1 MIVRFIMPIGN
12 ERKITY
18 PVRYAKKWGRPP
30 HRPTAIGMPKKKIQI
45 LIPTQ
50 TDRNR
55 NKDGCPRPTASGIAE
70 KIEMLL
76 LEKERAYKKEME
88 FNMKEVL
95 QREMEKYTTNV
106 VKEAV
111 KALSK
116 EYGFKAEEALEK
128 MNLQEVR
135 LGMKEKVEK
144 VKKTDGAP
152 PPTIPLPFTGEI
164 KEEWCKAMKQNHGLY
179 SQCTSTPIPEGE
191 LCKTCQNQADKKGK
205 PTCGYI
211 RERQVGNLMEYK
223 DEKGKKVQHYGV
235 VLKKLNIAQADAE
248 AEATKYGMVI
258 PAEQYDIPEKSRGRP
273 KKDQEGGDEADKK
286 RGRPKK
292 EKKVV
297 SGSAADDIVAK
308 LISEANKTKS
318 ANAADTLLANLVAAA
333 QAVQASAPAEAEAEA
348 EAEAPTP
355 QAPQAVE
362 ETESQK
368 CDCGDSE
375 CDDSECEDEEKLAEQ
390 AEQEKL
396 AQAAEQE
403 KLAEQAAQEKIAAES
418 KKAQQEAEK
427 KEKKAQQEA
436 EKKEKAEQAK
446 VAKKAQQEQEKAE
459 KKAQQEQE
467 KAAKKALQ
475 EQEKAA
481 KKALQE
487 QEKAAKKALQEQE
500 KAAKKALNGG
510 KGTEGTAP
518 PQEAE
523 KKEKAEKKALN
534 GGKAAAPAKK
544 APEPTPEPTPE
555 LEHEE
560 EDTEGTAPPEEEA
573 NISVKKFE
581 FEGRVYLR
589 SGDDVLYDIKTEE
602 PVGMWNAE
610 ENCIDEIEEDEE

>member
-1 MIVRFIMPIGN
+1 
-12 ERKITY
+12 
-18 PVRYAKKWGRPP
+18 
-30 HRPTAIGMPKKKIQI
+30 
-45 LIPTQ
+45 
-50 TDRNR
+50 
-55 NKDGCPRPTASGIAE
+55 
-70 KIEMLL
+70 
-76 LEKERAYKKEME
+76 ME

-95 QREMEKYTTNV
+95 QREMEKYTRNV

-128 MNLQEVR
+128 MNLNEVR
-135 LGMKEKVEK
+135 VGMKEKVEK
-144 VKKTDGAP
+144 IKKADGAP

-179 SQCTSTPIPEGE
+179 SQCTSTAIPEGE

-211 RERQVGNLMEYK
+211 RERLVGNLMEYK

-258 PAEQYDIPEKSRGRP
+258 PAEQYAIPETTRGRP
-273 KKDQEGGDEADKK
+273 KKDQEGSDEADKK

-318 ANAADTLLANLVAAA
+318 ANAADALLANLVAAA
-333 QAVQASAPAEAEAEA
+333 QAVQATPAPQAEAE
-348 EAEAPTP
+348 T
-355 QAPQAVE
+355 AVE
-362 ETESQK
+362 ETAVEETAVEEAH
-368 CDCGDSE
+368 CE
-375 CDDSECEDEEKLAEQ
+375 CDSDEEAEQAEQKKLAEQ
-390 AEQEKL
+390 AEQDKL
-396 AQAAEQE
+396 AQ
-403 KLAEQAAQEKIAAES
+403 EQAALALALAQEKIAAES
-418 KKAQQEAEK
+418 KKAQQEAEKAEKKAQQEAEK

-467 KAAKKALQ
+467 KAAKKAQ
-475 EQEKAA
+475 
-481 KKALQE
+481 
-487 QEKAAKKALQEQE
+487 QEQE

-510 KGTEGTAP
+510 KGAAP
-518 PQEAE
+518 PQEQ
-523 KKEKAEKKALN
+523 EKAAKK
-534 GGKAAAPAKK
+534 AAPAKK

-560 EDTEGTAPPEEEA
+560 EESSHGAPPEEEEA

-581 FEGRVYLR
+581 FDGRVYLR
-589 SGDDVLYDIKTEE
+589 SGDDVLYDIKTQE

-610 ENCIDEIEEDEE
+610 DNCIDEIEEDEE

>member
-1 MIVRFIMPIGN
+1 
-12 ERKITY
+12 
-18 PVRYAKKWGRPP
+18 
-30 HRPTAIGMPKKKIQI
+30 
-45 LIPTQ
+45 
-50 TDRNR
+50 
-55 NKDGCPRPTASGIAE
+55 
-70 KIEMLL
+70 
-76 LEKERAYKKEME
+76 ME

-111 KALSK
+111 KALSI

-128 MNLQEVR
+128 MNLNEVR
-135 LGMKEKVEK
+135 VGMKEKVEK
-144 VKKTDGAP
+144 VEKVKKIGGEGALP
-152 PPTIPLPFTGEI
+152 PPRIPLPFTGEI

-179 SQCTSTPIPEGE
+179 SQCTSTAIPEGE

-235 VLKKLNIAQADAE
+235 VLKKLKIAQADAE

-318 ANAADTLLANLVAAA
+318 ANAADALLANLVAAA
-333 QAVQASAPAEAEAEA
+333 QAVQATPAPAPAPAQAPAEAVEE
-348 EAEAPTP
+348 T
-355 QAPQAVE
+355 AVE
-362 ETESQK
+362 ETAAQK
-368 CDCGDSE
+368 CDCGDSECDDSE

-390 AEQEKL
+390 AEQKKL
-396 AQAAEQE
+396 AQVAEQE
-403 KLAEQAAQEKIAAES
+403 KLAQEKIAVESKKAQQELEKAE

-467 KAAKKALQ
+467 KAAKKAQQ
-475 EQEKAA
+475 EQEKA
-481 KKALQE
+481 E
-487 QEKAAKKALQEQE
+487 KKALQEQE

-510 KGTEGTAP
+510 KGAAP
-518 PQEAE
+518 PQEQ
-523 KKEKAEKKALN
+523 EKAAKKALN
-534 GGKAAAPAKK
+534 GGKAAAPPKK

-560 EDTEGTAPPEEEA
+560 EESSHGAPPEEEA

-589 SGDDVLYDIKTEE
+589 SGDDVLYDIKTQE
-602 PVGMWNAE
+602 PVGMWNTE

>member
-1 MIVRFIMPIGN
+1 LKCFYTR
-12 ERKITY
+12 RKEDI
-18 PVRYAKKWGRPP
+18 
-30 HRPTAIGMPKKKIQI
+30 
-45 LIPTQ
+45 
-50 TDRNR
+50 
-55 NKDGCPRPTASGIAE
+55 
-70 KIEMLL
+70 
-76 LEKERAYKKEME
+76 KKEME

-164 KEEWCKAMKQNHGLY
+164 KEEWCRAMKQNHGLY

-318 ANAADTLLANLVAAA
+318 ANAADALLANLVAAA
-333 QAVQASAPAEAEAEA
+333 QAVQATPAPAPAEPEAEA
-348 EAEAPTP
+348 EAEAPE
-355 QAPQAVE
+355 AVE

-390 AEQEKL
+390 AEQKKL
-396 AQAAEQE
+396 AEQE

-436 EKKEKAEQAK
+436 EKKEKKAQQEAEKKEKAEQAK
-446 VAKKAQQEQEKAE
+446 VAKKAQQEQEKAA
-459 KKAQQEQE
+459 KKAQ
-467 KAAKKALQ
+467 
-475 EQEKAA
+475 
-481 KKALQE
+481 QE

-510 KGTEGTAP
+510 KGAAP
-518 PQEAE
+518 PQEQE
-523 KKEKAEKKALN
+523 KAAKKALNGGKGAAPPQEQEKAAKKALNGGKAAAPPQEQEKAEKKALN

-589 SGDDVLYDIKTEE
+589 SGDDVLYDIKTQE

>member
-1 MIVRFIMPIGN
+1 
-12 ERKITY
+12 
-18 PVRYAKKWGRPP
+18 
-30 HRPTAIGMPKKKIQI
+30 
-45 LIPTQ
+45 
-50 TDRNR
+50 
-55 NKDGCPRPTASGIAE
+55 
-70 KIEMLL
+70 
-76 LEKERAYKKEME
+76 ME

-111 KALSK
+111 KALSI

-128 MNLQEVR
+128 MNLNEVR
-135 LGMKEKVEK
+135 VGMKEKVEK
-144 VKKTDGAP
+144 VKKIKKIGGEGALP
-152 PPTIPLPFTGEI
+152 PPRIPLPFTGEI

-179 SQCTSTPIPEGE
+179 SQCTSTAIPEGE

-235 VLKKLNIAQADAE
+235 VLKKLKIAQADAE

-318 ANAADTLLANLVAAA
+318 ANAADALLANLVAAA
-333 QAVQASAPAEAEAEA
+333 QAVQATPAPAPAPAEAVEVTAE
-348 EAEAPTP
+348 
-355 QAPQAVE
+355 AVE
-362 ETESQK
+362 ETAAQK

-375 CDDSECEDEEKLAEQ
+375 CDDSDCDDSECEDEEKLAEQ
-390 AEQEKL
+390 AEQKKL
-396 AQAAEQE
+396 AQVAEQE
-403 KLAEQAAQEKIAAES
+403 KLAQEKIAVESKKEQKELEKAE

-467 KAAKKALQ
+467 KAAKKAQQ
-475 EQEKAA
+475 EQEKA
-481 KKALQE
+481 E
-487 QEKAAKKALQEQE
+487 KKALQEQE

-510 KGTEGTAP
+510 KGAAP
-518 PQEAE
+518 PQEQ
-523 KKEKAEKKALN
+523 EKAAKKALN
-534 GGKAAAPAKK
+534 GGKAAAPPKK

-560 EDTEGTAPPEEEA
+560 EESSHGAPPEEEA

-589 SGDDVLYDIKTEE
+589 SGDDVLYDIKTQE

>member
-1 MIVRFIMPIGN
+1 
-12 ERKITY
+12 
-18 PVRYAKKWGRPP
+18 
-30 HRPTAIGMPKKKIQI
+30 
-45 LIPTQ
+45 
-50 TDRNR
+50 
-55 NKDGCPRPTASGIAE
+55 
-70 KIEMLL
+70 
-76 LEKERAYKKEME
+76 ME

-128 MNLQEVR
+128 MNLNEVR
-135 LGMKEKVEK
+135 VGMKEKVEK
-144 VKKTDGAP
+144 VEKIKKIGGEGALP
-152 PPTIPLPFTGEI
+152 PPRIPLPFTGEI

-179 SQCTSTPIPEGE
+179 SQCTSTAIPEGE

-235 VLKKLNIAQADAE
+235 VLKKLKIAQADAE

-318 ANAADTLLANLVAAA
+318 ANAADALLANLVAAA
-333 QAVQASAPAEAEAEA
+333 QAVQATPAPAPAPAEAVEETAE
-348 EAEAPTP
+348 
-355 QAPQAVE
+355 AVE
-362 ETESQK
+362 ETEAQK

-375 CDDSECEDEEKLAEQ
+375 CDDSDCEDEEKLAEQ
-390 AEQEKL
+390 AEQA
-396 AQAAEQE
+396 AQAAQQAEQE
-403 KLAEQAAQEKIAAES
+403 KLAQEKIAAES
-418 KKAQQEAEK
+418 KKAQQELEKAEKKAQQETEKAEKKAQQEAEKAEKKAQQEAEK

-459 KKAQQEQE
+459 KKA
-467 KAAKKALQ
+467 
-475 EQEKAA
+475 
-481 KKALQE
+481 
-487 QEKAAKKALQEQE
+487 LQEQE

-510 KGTEGTAP
+510 KGAAP
-518 PQEAE
+518 P
-523 KKEKAEKKALN
+523 K
-534 GGKAAAPAKK
+534 KAAAPAKK

-560 EDTEGTAPPEEEA
+560 EESSHGAPPANPLADGGKGTAPPEEEA

-589 SGDDVLYDIKTEE
+589 SGDDVLYDIKTQE
-602 PVGMWNAE
+602 PVGMWNTE

>member
-1 MIVRFIMPIGN
+1 
-12 ERKITY
+12 
-18 PVRYAKKWGRPP
+18 
-30 HRPTAIGMPKKKIQI
+30 
-45 LIPTQ
+45 
-50 TDRNR
+50 
-55 NKDGCPRPTASGIAE
+55 
-70 KIEMLL
+70 
-76 LEKERAYKKEME
+76 
-88 FNMKEVL
+88 MKEVL

-128 MNLQEVR
+128 MNLNEVR
-135 LGMKEKVEK
+135 VGMKEKVEK
-144 VKKTDGAP
+144 VKKIGGEGAAP

-179 SQCTSTPIPEGE
+179 SQCTSTAIPEGE

-258 PAEQYDIPEKSRGRP
+258 PAEQYDIPEKTRGRP

-318 ANAADTLLANLVAAA
+318 ANAADALLANLVAAA
-333 QAVQASAPAEAEAEA
+333 QAVQATPAPAEAVEETAE
-348 EAEAPTP
+348 
-355 QAPQAVE
+355 AVE
-362 ETESQK
+362 ETEAQK
-368 CDCGDSE
+368 CECDDSE

-396 AQAAEQE
+396 AQVAEQE
-403 KLAEQAAQEKIAAES
+403 KLAQEKIAAES
-418 KKAQQEAEK
+418 KKAQQELEKAEKKAQQEAEK

-459 KKAQQEQE
+459 KKA
-467 KAAKKALQ
+467 LQ

-481 KKALQE
+481 KKAQQE
-487 QEKAAKKALQEQE
+487 QEKAA
-500 KAAKKALNGG
+500 
-510 KGTEGTAP
+510 
-518 PQEAE
+518 
-523 KKEKAEKKALN
+523 KKALN

-555 LEHEE
+555 LEQEE
-560 EDTEGTAPPEEEA
+560 EDTEDTTPPANPLADGGKGAAPPEEEA

-589 SGDDVLYDIKTEE
+589 SGDDVLYDIKTQE